1 MKKKKKKKT
10 IHIGGNQNILILYI
24 RRNILQWTREESLKK
39 AWRKLESLKKAWRK
53 LESLKRLHD
62 ERERREKGERERR
75 EKGELQLKIERKI
88 ERAYK

>member
-1 MKKKKKKKT
+1 M
-10 IHIGGNQNILILYI
+10 
-24 RRNILQWTREESLKK
+24 
-39 AWRKLESLKKAWRK
+39 KKAWRK

-75 EKGELQLKIERKI
+75 EKGELQLKIERKN

>member
-1 MKKKKKKKT
+1 M
-10 IHIGGNQNILILYI
+10 LILYI

-75 EKGELQLKIERKI
+75 EKGEHHSPKFNLLTTED
-88 ERAYK
+88 RASLNRQKRNLEQ